1 MTRQRNITLEQLQ
14 DIYICNPE
22 TGKVFRKY
30 KSKEPRKVVLKP
42 NNKGY
47 IVHYFYIDG
56 TRYSFTEHRL
66 IFFFA
71 NKYQPDEVD
80 HINGNKSDNRIS
92 NLRAADR
99 FINCRNTKKRSD
111 NSSGI
116 SGVSFRKDTQ
126 KWVAAVSVNG
136 KKKYLGSFKDKEDA
150 IAARKLALSKLSGYS
165 DRHGL

>member
-1 MTRQRNITLEQLQ
+1 MTRQKNITLEQLQ

-22 TGKVFRKY
+22 TGEVFRKY
-30 KSKEPRKVVLKP
+30 KSKEPKKVVLKP

-47 IVHYFYIDG
+47 IVYYFYIDG

-92 NLRAADR
+92 NLRILCILLQNFYLHLLSIHSCFPLKLKHHFHR
-99 FINCRNTKKRSD
+99 VRNK
-111 NSSGI
+111 
-116 SGVSFRKDTQ
+116 
-126 KWVAAVSVNG
+126 
-136 KKKYLGSFKDKEDA
+136 
-150 IAARKLALSKLSGYS
+150 
-165 DRHGL
+165 